1 MRVFCAGETTLV
13 ILGRKRFLMRLQA
26 GQLQHTHHGLIRHDE
41 VIGQVPGKQLAT
53 HLGFPLVV
61 LRPSLYDIIMSIERV
76 SQIVYPKETGYIL
89 LKLSVGPGSRIIEA
103 GTGSGAL
110 AVALAH
116 TVRPDGRVY
125 SYEQREDML
134 RVANRNLA
142 NSALA
147 DWVELKQR
155 DIAEGFDERDVDA
168 VFLDVREPWM
178 YLTQVWEALAEG
190 GFFGAIV
197 PTANQVSDL
206 ISGLEQGHFTDIEV
220 CEILLRGYKPVPA
233 RLRPTDRMVGHTG
246 YLIFARRLEKPVPAD
261 AEESEGSEP
270 DLENEESHG

>member
-1 MRVFCAGETTLV
+1 MRAFIEGETTLV
-13 ILGRKRFLMRLQA
+13 ILGHKRFLMRLQA
-26 GQLQHTHHGLIRHDE
+26 GQTQHTHHGLIRHDE
-41 VIGQVPGKQLAT
+41 VIGQVPGKHLAT
-53 HLGFPLVV
+53 HLGYPLVV
-61 LRPSLYDIIMSIERV
+61 LRPSLYDIIMNIERI

-89 LKLSVGPGSRIIEA
+89 LKLSVGPGSRIIEG

-110 AVALAH
+110 TVALAH
-116 TVRPDGRVY
+116 AVRPNGRVY
-125 SYEQREDML
+125 SYEQRDDML
-134 RVANRNLA
+134 RVASRNLA
-142 NSALA
+142 NAALA
-147 DWVELKQR
+147 DWTELKQR

-206 ISGLEQGHFTDIEV
+206 IAGLEQGHFTDIEV

-246 YLIFARRLEKPVPAD
+246 YLVFARRLEKPVAAS
-261 AEESEGSEP
+261 AEESDEPGTTTEEGQ
-270 DLENEESHG
+270 N

>member
-13 ILGRKRFLMRLQA
+13 LLGRKRFLMRLQA

-41 VIGQVPGKQLAT
+41 IIGQVPGKQLAT

-61 LRPSLYDIIMSIERV
+61 LRPSLYDIIMNIERI

-89 LKLSVGPGSRIIEA
+89 LKLSVGPGSRIIEG

-110 AVALAH
+110 TVAMAH
-116 TVRPDGRVY
+116 GVRPDGRVY

-134 RVANRNLA
+134 RVASRNLA

-178 YLTQVWEALAEG
+178 YLAQVWEALAEG

-206 ISGLEQGHFTDIEV
+206 IAGLEQGHFTDIEV

-246 YLIFARRLEKPVPAD
+246 YLVFARRLEKPMPASV
-261 AEESEGSEP
+261 EENEGSES
-270 DLENEESHG
+270 DLKIEEPNE